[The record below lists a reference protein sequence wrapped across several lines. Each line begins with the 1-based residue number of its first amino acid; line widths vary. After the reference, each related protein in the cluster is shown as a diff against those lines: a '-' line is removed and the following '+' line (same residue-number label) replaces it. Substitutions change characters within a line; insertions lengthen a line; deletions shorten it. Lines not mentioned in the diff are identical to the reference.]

1 MRERKQRKKVNLQ
14 EERRERI
21 LKFLQEN
28 RESQPIV
35 GPKKKT
41 STSQQKLPQ
50 IVKRYTKKD
59 LTTCLIK
66 TPTIDTRLA
75 AG

>member
-1 MRERKQRKKVNLQ
+1 MRKRKQRNKVNLQ
-14 EERRERI
+14 EERKERI

-41 STSQQKLPQ
+41 STSQKKLPQ
-50 IVKRYTKKD
+50 NVKRYTKKE
-59 LTTCLIK
+59 LPSCLIK
-66 TPTIDTRLA
+66 PPTIDTRLA